1 MMNNSKDM
9 NGQFDRMK
17 QLMNYGLNESKKT
30 PYTGVE
36 YSKVAA
42 DGKLYGIVREGT
54 KFYIKVSSKKD
65 NVLAENFEYIG
76 GFRNRKDNEYTSFA
90 SAQKNFDFKL
100 RSLAEAYGNGKNIV
114 VESWNPDRQEELT
127 VEATEKM
134 KKEISRERQIMENAM
149 SIFNRKPQS
158 AIKPINEACE
168 GNQCIGNGGDP
179 FNQKVDKEF
188 VDSQKAT
195 MNEKPGKGGDAK
207 KANKGYKEAP
217 KVESKDANGNPVNE
231 ASDQVLGWNR
241 GNDEYMDKS
250 HGTEIGD
257 SQPFDG
263 PEARNIDDGDKKIT
277 RSGEEKQGTIHEEDT
292 SMIYT
297 PDNQNSPKPGVGEI
311 GDDDPF
317 DAGEGRQID
326 EAIDDLEADADLEDG
341 GEPELGDDDLELG
354 GDEEESELDD
364 DNLDLGG
371 EDPVGDEYSDD
382 ELDVEDDYSEDG
394 VEERLSSLED
404 IVNKIADKL
413 GVGTYDDDDLYDD
426 EGFDG
431 DDEDDDA
438 EFELDMDDADAD
450 LEDADADLE
459 DADADLEDAEDEAPI
474 EDETAFGDNTVYESR
489 AYRAMKLR
497 ESMRRGRRIN
507 EGGMTP
513 FKDAGRVPQGN
524 MNKLDD
530 FGKHPTY
537 QKVVMSLPPK
547 DLQEFPDY
555 YDMNDE
561 SVRND
566 SPYGEKIGDGAPF
579 DIDPES
585 IDNAIA
591 ESIKRTLKKKR

>member
-1 MMNNSKDM
+1 MNNNKDM

-17 QLMNYGLNESKKT
+17 QLMNYGLNESKKQ

-100 RSLAEAYGNGKNIV
+100 RSLAEAYGNGKNII
-114 VESWNPDRQEELT
+114 VESWNPDKQEELT

-149 SIFNRKPQS
+149 SIFNRKPQT
-158 AIKPINEACE
+158 AVKPISEEKECA
-168 GNQCIGNGGDP
+168 GGDP
-179 FNQKVDKEF
+179 FCDKADKEF
-188 VDSQKAT
+188 DVKDNIKGAP
-195 MNEKPGKGGDAK
+195 EKGG
-207 KANKGYKEAP
+207 KAE
-217 KVESKDANGNPVNE
+217 DANDHEKVDLKKTE
-231 ASDQVLGWNR
+231 IKEESEQVLGWNR
-241 GNDEYMDKS
+241 GNDDYMDKS

-257 SQPFDG
+257 SMPFDG
-263 PEARNIDDGDKKIT
+263 PEARNIDDGDKKVT
-277 RSGEEKQGTIHEEDT
+277 NTGEEKQGTIHEDT
-292 SMIYT
+292 SMIDSE
-297 PDNQNSPKPGVGEI
+297 DNQNSPKPGVGEI
-311 GDDDPF
+311 GDNEPF
-317 DAGEGRQID
+317 DGEKGKQID
-326 EAIDDLEADADLEDG
+326 EAIDDLDAEPDLEDDADLD
-341 GEPELGDDDLELG
+341 LG
-354 GDEEESELDD
+354 GDSLDD
-364 DNLDLGG
+364 EEGLDLGG
-371 EDPVGDEYSDD
+371 EEAIGDEEIADNDLDTED
-382 ELDVEDDYSEDG
+382 EIATEDS

-404 IVNKIADKL
+404 LINKIADKL
-413 GVGTYDDDDLYDD
+413 GVGTYEDDDLYDD
-426 EGFDG
+426 EGVA
-431 DDEDDDA
+431 DDEEFGDDA
-438 EFELDMDDADAD
+438 ESEEDFVDD
-450 LEDADADLE
+450 E
-459 DADADLEDAEDEAPI
+459 PI
-474 EDETAFGDNTVYESR
+474 EDEVVYESK

-497 ESMRRGRRIN
+497 ESMRKKNIN
-507 EGGMTP
+507 EGGMES

-530 FGKHPTY
+530 FGKHPAY
-537 QKVVMSLPPK
+537 QKKVMELPPK

-561 SVRND
+561 TVKND

-579 DIDPES
+579 DIDPKA

-591 ESIKRTLKKKR
+591 ESIKRILKKNK

>member
-1 MMNNSKDM
+1 MINNNKDM
-9 NGQFDRMK
+9 NSQFSRMK
-17 QLMNYGLNESKKT
+17 QLMSYGLTESKKQ
-30 PYTGVE
+30 PYSGIE
-36 YSKVAA
+36 YTKVAA

-76 GFRNRKDNEYTSFA
+76 GFRNRKDHEYSSFA

-100 RSLAEAYGNGKNIV
+100 RSLAEAYSNGKNIV

-127 VEATEKM
+127 VEATDKM

-149 SIFNRKPQS
+149 RIFNRKPQT
-158 AIKPINEACE
+158 AVKPINE
-168 GNQCIGNGGDP
+168 GNDCCGKGGDP
-179 FNQKVDKEF
+179 FCQKVDKEF

-195 MNEKPGKGGDAK
+195 MNEKPENGGDAE
-207 KANKGYKEAP
+207 KANKDYKKATT
-217 KVESKDANGNPVNE
+217 KGSKIVGEGSEKP
-231 ASDQVLGWNR
+231 LGWNR
-241 GNDEYMDKS
+241 EDPDYMDKS

-257 SQPFDG
+257 SMPFDG
-263 PEARNIDDGDKKIT
+263 PEARNIDDGDKKVT

-311 GDDDPF
+311 GDDNPF
-317 DAGEGRQID
+317 DAEKGRQID
-326 EAIDDLEADADLEDG
+326 EAIDDLDGDADLEDDTDASLG
-341 GEPELGDDDLELG
+341 DESLDGDEVLDDEPELDADDDFDGEGDD
-354 GDEEESELDD
+354 LDI
-364 DNLDLGG
+364 GG
-371 EDPVGDEYSDD
+371 EDAVGSGIEDRIAAIEDKLDQILSALGDEQY
-382 ELDVEDDYSEDG
+382 E
-394 VEERLSSLED
+394 
-404 IVNKIADKL
+404 
-413 GVGTYDDDDLYDD
+413 DDDLYDD
-426 EGFDG
+426 SGLA
-431 DDEDDDA
+431 DDEDGDYDEDFGADEGGEEDFADD
-438 EFELDMDDADAD
+438 E
-450 LEDADADLE
+450 
-459 DADADLEDAEDEAPI
+459 PI
-474 EDETAFGDNTVYESR
+474 EDATAFDDGTEVYESK

-497 ESMRRGRRIN
+497 ESIRRKNIM

-513 FKDAGRVPQGN
+513 FKDAGRVPSGN

-530 FGKHPTY
+530 FGKHPAY

-547 DLQEFPDY
+547 DLQEFPEY

-585 IDNAIA
+585 IDNAIS
-591 ESIKRTLKKKR
+591 ESVKRVLKKNR

>member
-1 MMNNSKDM
+1 MMNNNKDM

-17 QLMNYGLNESKKT
+17 QLMNYGLNESKKQ

-100 RSLAEAYGNGKNIV
+100 RSLAEAYGNGKNII
-114 VESWNPDRQEELT
+114 VESWNPDKQEELT

-149 SIFNRKPQS
+149 SIFNRKPQT
-158 AIKPINEACE
+158 AVKPISEEKECA
-168 GNQCIGNGGDP
+168 GGDP
-179 FNQKVDKEF
+179 FCDKADKEF
-188 VDSQKAT
+188 DVKDNIKGAP
-195 MNEKPGKGGDAK
+195 EKGG
-207 KANKGYKEAP
+207 KAE
-217 KVESKDANGNPVNE
+217 DANDHEKVDLKKTE
-231 ASDQVLGWNR
+231 IKEESEQVLGWNR
-241 GNDEYMDKS
+241 GNDDYMDKS

-257 SQPFDG
+257 SMPFDG
-263 PEARNIDDGDKKIT
+263 PEARNIDDGDKKVT
-277 RSGEEKQGTIHEEDT
+277 NTGEEKQGTIHEDT
-292 SMIYT
+292 SMIDSE
-297 PDNQNSPKPGVGEI
+297 DNQNSPKPGVGEI
-311 GDDDPF
+311 GDNEPF
-317 DAGEGRQID
+317 DGEKGKQID
-326 EAIDDLEADADLEDG
+326 EAIDDLDAEPDLEDDADLD
-341 GEPELGDDDLELG
+341 LG
-354 GDEEESELDD
+354 GDSLDD
-364 DNLDLGG
+364 EEGLDLGG
-371 EDPVGDEYSDD
+371 EEAIGDEEIADNDLDTED
-382 ELDVEDDYSEDG
+382 EIATEDS

-404 IVNKIADKL
+404 LINKIADKL
-413 GVGTYDDDDLYDD
+413 GVGTYEDDDLYDD
-426 EGFDG
+426 EGVA
-431 DDEDDDA
+431 DDEEFGDDA
-438 EFELDMDDADAD
+438 ESEEDFVDDD
-450 LEDADADLE
+450 
-459 DADADLEDAEDEAPI
+459 DEPI
-474 EDETAFGDNTVYESR
+474 EDEVVYESK

-497 ESMRRGRRIN
+497 ESMRKKNIN
-507 EGGMTP
+507 EGGMES

-530 FGKHPTY
+530 FGKHPAY
-537 QKVVMSLPPK
+537 QKKVMELPPK

-561 SVRND
+561 TVKND

-579 DIDPES
+579 DIDPKA

-591 ESIKRTLKKKR
+591 ESIKRILKKNK

>member
-1 MMNNSKDM
+1 MNNKQNM
-9 NGQFDRMK
+9 TEQFNRMK
-17 QLMNYGLNESKKT
+17 QLMNYGLNESKKQ

-36 YSKVAA
+36 YTKVAA

-100 RSLAEAYGNGKNIV
+100 RSLAEAYGNGKNIII
-114 VESWNPDRQEELT
+114 ESWNPDKQEELT
-127 VEATEKM
+127 VEGTEKM
-134 KKEISRERQIMENAM
+134 RKEILRERQIMENAA
-149 SIFNRKPQS
+149 SIANRKPQEL
-158 AIKPINEACE
+158 KPINEVNECGSNPFCIDPEKEFKDAQKSTINDKVE
-168 GNQCIGNGGDP
+168 GN
-179 FNQKVDKEF
+179 
-188 VDSQKAT
+188 
-195 MNEKPGKGGDAK
+195 GDAK
-207 KANKGYKEAP
+207 KANKGYKKAST
-217 KVESKDANGNPVNE
+217 KGSKIVGE
-231 ASDQVLGWNR
+231 ASEKVLGWNR
-241 GNDEYMDKS
+241 EDPDYMDKS

-257 SQPFDG
+257 DMPFDG

-277 RSGEEKQGTIHEEDT
+277 RSGEERQGTIHEEDT

-297 PDNQNSPKPGVGEI
+297 PDNQNSPKPGVGPI

-326 EAIDDLEADADLEDG
+326 EAIDDLDGDADLEDDSFE
-341 GEPELGDDDLELG
+341 GEEGFDDDGADEAEFELDVGDDEPMDDDL
-354 GDEEESELDD
+354 DD
-364 DNLDLGG
+364 DLDLGG
-371 EDPVGDEYSDD
+371 EDAVGGDLEDRMASIEDKLDQVLSALGDEQY
-382 ELDVEDDYSEDG
+382 E
-394 VEERLSSLED
+394 
-404 IVNKIADKL
+404 
-413 GVGTYDDDDLYDD
+413 DDDLYD
-426 EGFDG
+426 EDG
-431 DDEDDDA
+431 LADDDVDDDVDDETEFDLEVGEDEPMDDEPMDDD
-438 EFELDMDDADAD
+438 LG
-450 LEDADADLE
+450 
-459 DADADLEDAEDEAPI
+459 DEEPI
-474 EDETAFGDNTVYESR
+474 EDEIAFESR
-489 AYRAMKLR
+489 AYKAMKLR
-497 ESMRRGRRIN
+497 ESLRRKALR

-530 FGKHPTY
+530 FGKHPAY

-579 DIDPES
+579 DIDPEN

-591 ESIKRTLKKKR
+591 ESINRTLKKKR

>member
-1 MMNNSKDM
+1 MNNSKNM

-17 QLMNYGLNESKKT
+17 QLMGYGLNESKKQ

-76 GFRNRKDNEYTSFA
+76 GFRNRKDNEYSSFA

-100 RSLAEAYGNGKNIV
+100 RSLAEAYGKGANII

-134 KKEISRERQIMENAM
+134 KREISRERQIMENAM
-149 SIFNRKPQS
+149 KIFNRKPTT
-158 AIKPINEACE
+158 AIKPINEEKDPNEC
-168 GNQCIGNGGDP
+168 GSNPFCINPG
-179 FNQKVDKEF
+179 KEF
-188 VDSQKAT
+188 KDSQKGNIT
-195 MNEKPGKGGDAK
+195 SKVEGNGDAK
-207 KANKGYKEAP
+207 KANKGYKPAP

-241 GNDEYMDKS
+241 GNDDYMDKT

-257 SQPFDG
+257 KMPFDG
-263 PEARNIDDGDKKIT
+263 PEARNIDDGDKKVT
-277 RSGEEKQGTIHEEDT
+277 NSGEEKQGTIHEEDT

-311 GDDDPF
+311 GDDNPF
-317 DAGEGRQID
+317 DDGEGRQID
-326 EAIDDLEADADLEDG
+326 EAIDDLGDGIDDEDDGIDPELDADVE
-341 GEPELGDDDLELG
+341 GDDDLDLEGEDDGL
-354 GDEEESELDD
+354 DPELDAEGED
-364 DNLDLGG
+364 DLDLGG
-371 EDPVGDEYSDD
+371 EDAVGGDLESRMDA
-382 ELDVEDDYSEDG
+382 
-394 VEERLSSLED
+394 LED
-404 IVNKIADKL
+404 KL
-413 GVGTYDDDDLYDD
+413 DQILDAINDEEYEDDDLYDD
-426 EGFDG
+426 DEGEG
-431 DDEDDDA
+431 DDDEAD
-438 EFELDMDDADAD
+438 FELETDDESGDMYGDDNAGMG
-450 LEDADADLE
+450 
-459 DADADLEDAEDEAPI
+459 DEEPI
-474 EDETAFGDNTVYESR
+474 EDETAFEEEEEPEVFESR

-497 ESMRRGRRIN
+497 EAAMRNRARRIN
-507 EGGMTP
+507 EGGLYP
-513 FKDAGRVPQGN
+513 FKDAGRVPAGN

-530 FGKHPTY
+530 FGKHPAY

-555 YDMNDE
+555 YDMNDD

-566 SPYGEKIGDGAPF
+566 SPYGERIGDGAPF

-585 IDNAIA
+585 IENAIA
-591 ESIKRTLKKKR
+591 ESVKRVLKKKR

>member
-1 MMNNSKDM
+1 MNNSKDM

-90 SAQKNFDFKL
+90 NAQKNFDFKL

-127 VEATEKM
+127 VEATDKM

-149 SIFNRKPQS
+149 KIFNRKPQT
-158 AIKPINEACE
+158 AIKPINEVNECGINPFCE
-168 GNQCIGNGGDP
+168 PVDKKFNIKNNIKGTKPEKNGPVEDAVEHE
-179 FNQKVDKEF
+179 KVDL
-188 VDSQKAT
+188 
-195 MNEKPGKGGDAK
+195 K
-207 KANKGYKEAP
+207 KTDIK
-217 KVESKDANGNPVNE
+217 E

-241 GNDEYMDKS
+241 QSPDYMDKS

-257 SQPFDG
+257 DQPFDG
-263 PEARNIDDGDKKIT
+263 PEGRNIDDGDKKVT
-277 RSGEEKQGTIHEEDT
+277 SSGEEKQGTIHEEDT

-311 GDDDPF
+311 GDDNPF

-326 EAIDDLEADADLEDG
+326 EAIDDLEGDADLEDG
-341 GEPELGDDDLELG
+341 GEAAL
-354 GDEEESELDD
+354 GDEEGFGDEEPGLEGEDD
-364 DNLDLGG
+364 FDAPIDEDPVGGEDDLDLGG
-371 EDPVGDEYSDD
+371 EDAVGGSIEDRIAAIEDKLDQILSALDD
-382 ELDVEDDYSEDG
+382 ENYE
-394 VEERLSSLED
+394 
-404 IVNKIADKL
+404 
-413 GVGTYDDDDLYDD
+413 DDDLYDD

-431 DDEDDDA
+431 DDEGDEAD
-438 EFELDMDDADAD
+438 FELDMDDAEGDLDAAEDD
-450 LEDADADLE
+450 LDAADADL
-459 DADADLEDAEDEAPI
+459 DAAEDEEPI
-474 EDETAFGDNTVYESR
+474 EDETVYESR

-497 ESMRRGRRIN
+497 ESMRRGRRLN

-513 FKDAGRVPQGN
+513 FKDAGRVPAGN

-530 FGKHPTY
+530 FGKHPAY

-555 YDMNDE
+555 YDMNDD

>member
-1 MMNNSKDM
+1 MNNSKDM

-158 AIKPINEACE
+158 AIKPINEEEC
-168 GNQCIGNGGDP
+168 GKNGCTKGGDP
-179 FNQKVDKEF
+179 FHLPVDKEMAKTQ
-188 VDSQKAT
+188 DAT
-195 MNEKPGKGGDAK
+195 MNEKPEGNGDASKANGYK
-207 KANKGYKEAP
+207 KATTKG
-217 KVESKDANGNPVNE
+217 SKIVGE
-231 ASDQVLGWNR
+231 ASEKVLGWNR
-241 GNDEYMDKS
+241 EDPNYMDKT

-257 SQPFDG
+257 DMPFDG
-263 PEARNIDDGDKKIT
+263 PEARNIDDGDKKVT
-277 RSGEEKQGTIHEEDT
+277 RSGEEKNGTIHEEDT

-297 PDNQNSPKPGVGEI
+297 PDNQNSPKPGVGPI

-326 EAIDDLEADADLEDG
+326 EAIDDLEGDADLEDG

-354 GDEEESELDD
+354 GDEEEPGLDG

-394 VEERLSSLED
+394 VEERLSALED
-404 IVNKIADKL
+404 MINKIADKL

-438 EFELDMDDADAD
+438 EFELDVDDADAN

-459 DADADLEDAEDEAPI
+459 NADADLEDAEDEAPI
-474 EDETAFGDNTVYESR
+474 EDETVFGENTVYESR

-497 ESMRRGRRIN
+497 ESMRRARRIN

-530 FGKHPTY
+530 FGKHPAY

>member
-1 MMNNSKDM
+1 
-9 NGQFDRMK
+9 
-17 QLMNYGLNESKKT
+17 
-30 PYTGVE
+30 
-36 YSKVAA
+36 
-42 DGKLYGIVREGT
+42 
-54 KFYIKVSSKKD
+54 
-65 NVLAENFEYIG
+65 
-76 GFRNRKDNEYTSFA
+76 
-90 SAQKNFDFKL
+90 
-100 RSLAEAYGNGKNIV
+100 
-114 VESWNPDRQEELT
+114 
-127 VEATEKM
+127 
-134 KKEISRERQIMENAM
+134 
-149 SIFNRKPQS
+149 
-158 AIKPINEACE
+158 
-168 GNQCIGNGGDP
+168 
-179 FNQKVDKEF
+179 
-188 VDSQKAT
+188 
-195 MNEKPGKGGDAK
+195 
-207 KANKGYKEAP
+207 
-217 KVESKDANGNPVNE
+217 
-231 ASDQVLGWNR
+231 
-241 GNDEYMDKS
+241 MDKT

-257 SQPFDG
+257 KMPFDG
-263 PEARNIDDGDKKIT
+263 PEARNIDDGDKKVT
-277 RSGEEKQGTIHEEDT
+277 RSGEERNGTIHEEDT

-326 EAIDDLEADADLEDG
+326 EAIDDLEGDADLEDG

-354 GDEEESELDD
+354 GDEEEPGLDG

-404 IVNKIADKL
+404 VVNKIADKL

-431 DDEDDDA
+431 DDEDDDT
-438 EFELDMDDADAD
+438 EFELDVDDDDAD
-450 LEDADADLE
+450 LEDPDADLE
-459 DADADLEDAEDEAPI
+459 GADADLEDAEDEAPI
-474 EDETAFGDNTVYESR
+474 EDETVFGENTVYESR

-497 ESMRRGRRIN
+497 ESMRRARRIN

-530 FGKHPTY
+530 FGKHPAY

>member
-90 SAQKNFDFKL
+90 NAQKNFDFKL

-127 VEATEKM
+127 VEATDKM

-149 SIFNRKPQS
+149 KIFNRKPQT
-158 AIKPINEACE
+158 AIKPINEVNECGINPFCE
-168 GNQCIGNGGDP
+168 PVDKKFNIKNNIKGTKPEKNGPVEDAVEHE
-179 FNQKVDKEF
+179 KVDL
-188 VDSQKAT
+188 
-195 MNEKPGKGGDAK
+195 K
-207 KANKGYKEAP
+207 KTDIK
-217 KVESKDANGNPVNE
+217 E

-241 GNDEYMDKS
+241 QSPDYMDKS

-257 SQPFDG
+257 DQPFDG
-263 PEARNIDDGDKKIT
+263 PEGRNIDDGDKKVT
-277 RSGEEKQGTIHEEDT
+277 SSGEEKQGTIHEEDT

-311 GDDDPF
+311 GDDNPF

-326 EAIDDLEADADLEDG
+326 EAIDDLEGDADLEDG
-341 GEPELGDDDLELG
+341 GEAAL
-354 GDEEESELDD
+354 GDEEGFGDEEPGLEGEDD
-364 DNLDLGG
+364 FDAPIDEDPVGGEDDLDLGG
-371 EDPVGDEYSDD
+371 EDAVGGSIEDRIAAIEDKLDQILSALDD
-382 ELDVEDDYSEDG
+382 ENYE
-394 VEERLSSLED
+394 
-404 IVNKIADKL
+404 
-413 GVGTYDDDDLYDD
+413 DDDLYDD

-431 DDEDDDA
+431 DDEGDEAD
-438 EFELDMDDADAD
+438 FELDMDDAEGDLDAAEDD
-450 LEDADADLE
+450 LDAADADL
-459 DADADLEDAEDEAPI
+459 DAAEDEEPI
-474 EDETAFGDNTVYESR
+474 EDETVYESR

-497 ESMRRGRRIN
+497 ESMRRGRRLN

-513 FKDAGRVPQGN
+513 FKDAGRVPAGN

-530 FGKHPTY
+530 FGKHPAY

-555 YDMNDE
+555 YDMNDD